1 MVNRDEREFERRVAR
16 RKRRKKAQLLSYLF
30 LLVILLVLGVGAFF
44 GVRQLSKILREKNA
58 QKEAEQQ
65 TEEMSTDAEISEP
78 ATEEVEEEVDDL
90 DVLVDSN
97 IAGMSLEDKV
107 AGLFMITPEAL
118 TDVGKVV
125 QAGDGTKTALETYPV
140 GGLIYFDQNIVDS
153 DQLKEM
159 LSNTIMYSKYPL
171 FLGVDEEGGQV
182 ARLGNSKLGVEKVD
196 EAATIGASGDS
207 GKAYEANATI
217 ANYLTEYGFNLDFA
231 PVADV
236 LTNPDNTVIGTRAY
250 SSDPEVV
257 ATMVQSAIEGLQENN
272 VSACMKH
279 FPGLGDVTT
288 DPHEETTTTE
298 KSLAEM
304 RETDLI
310 PYITGIETGTDMI
323 MISNMSAPQVTGDNT
338 PSCMSSLIVS
348 DVLRTELGY
357 NGIVITDAMNMGAV
371 TESYSS
377 AEAAV
382 QAIQA
387 GVDIVLMP
395 ENFKEAYQGVLD
407 AVNSGTITE
416 ERINESLHRIYRV
429 KYRES
434 QNLDETEVE
443 PTTEDGTAEAEETA
457 TEPLTEEAATE

>member
-1 MVNRDEREFERRVAR
+1 MENKDEQEFERREAR
-16 RKRRKKAQLLSYLF
+16 RRRRKKAQILSYLV
-30 LLVILLVLGVGAFF
+30 LLLAILLVGTGVFF
-44 GVRQLSKILREKNA
+44 GVKQLSKIIKEKTG

-65 TEEMSTDAEISEP
+65 TEEMPADAEISEP
-78 ATEEVEEEVDDL
+78 ATEDAEEVDEL
-90 DVLVDSN
+90 DALVESN

-107 AGLFMITPEAL
+107 AGLFMVTPEAL
-118 TDVGKVV
+118 TDVGKVI
-125 QAGDGTKTALETYPV
+125 QAGDGTKAALEQYPV
-140 GGLIYFDQNIVDS
+140 GGLIYFNQNIVDG

-171 FLGVDEEGGQV
+171 FLGIDEEGGTV

-196 EAATIGASGDS
+196 EAAKIGESGDS
-207 GKAYEANATI
+207 AKAYEASATI
-217 ANYLTEYGFNLDFA
+217 ANYLTEYGFNLNFA

-250 SSDPEVV
+250 SADPEVV
-257 ATMVQSAIEGLQENN
+257 ATMIQSAIGGFQENG

-288 DPHEETTTTE
+288 DPHEEVTTTD

-323 MISNMSAPQVTGDNT
+323 MVSNMSAPQVVGDNT
-338 PSCMSSLIVS
+338 PVCMSDLMVS
-348 DVLRTELGY
+348 NVLRTELGY

-371 TESYSS
+371 TQAYSS
-377 AEAAV
+377 TEAAV

-387 GVDIVLMP
+387 GVDIILMP

-407 AVNSGTITE
+407 AVKEGTITE

-434 QNLDETEVE
+434 QNLDETDQGESLEVTTE
-443 PTTEDGTAEAEETA
+443 PTTEET
-457 TEPLTEEAATE
+457 TE